1 MALVASFTMSCS
13 FIGRSMKKLAHHS
26 RKIVTRF
33 FKLEDGAAVVE
44 FAIMLPL
51 MFVVFALIAEGGRL
65 FWSFQNVI
73 TGVRDTTR
81 HISRI
86 APSDL
91 CASDPSASISDFSYT
106 ASGELSALS
115 TDDISVSLERLS
127 LDCVGVEGEYRVS
140 PVPVAV
146 VTAKL
151 IITELP
157 FSVLFQLVGASAL
170 TTVET
175 TVTDRSRV
183 FGP

>member
-1 MALVASFTMSCS
+1 
-13 FIGRSMKKLAHHS
+13 MKKLPRHIRDNAA
-26 RKIVTRF
+26 RF
-33 FKLEDGAAVVE
+33 FRAEEGAAVVE

-51 MFVVFALIAEGGRL
+51 MFAVFALIAEGGRL

-91 CASDPSASISDFSYT
+91 CASSPSASISDFTYT

-115 TDDISVSLERLS
+115 TGNIAVSLDALS
-127 LDCVGVEGEYRVS
+127 LECVGAANEYRVS

-151 IITELP
+151 SITELP
-157 FSVLFQLVGASAL
+157 FSPLFHLVGASAF
-170 TTVET
+170 TTFET
-175 TVTDRSRV
+175 TVTDRGRV